1 MTTFTTEDRM
11 EAERKPRIMVITPTT
26 GKNTLLKAIE
36 SVRNQTIKTEH
47 LVVVDGNGDIYTRFA
62 NMLLNKISPN
72 YDNPLQFIPL
82 PENVG
87 GNGWYGHRVYAAMPL
102 LVNADY
108 ILFLDEDNWFEP
120 NHVETMI
127 NKIKSKDLMWA
138 YSLRR
143 ICDESGQYVCDDDCE
158 SLGRYPTF
166 YDHAL
171 NFVDTNCYCFR
182 REYLV
187 TVAHSFYGQW
197 GADRPFYKSASTALP
212 AFGCTGEATVNY
224 RAPERLL
231 KMFREGNKVMKDAYK
246 PLPWRLK

>member
-1 MTTFTTEDRM
+1 
-11 EAERKPRIMVITPTT
+11 MVITPTT
-26 GKNTLLKAIE
+26 GKDTLLKAIE
-36 SVRNQTIKTEH
+36 SVQNQTVDVEHLIVADGKEAAIKTGK
-47 LVVVDGNGDIYTRFA
+47 LDYDIKWSGVST
-62 NMLLNKISPN
+62 MK
-72 YDNPLQFIPL
+72 L

-102 LVNADY
+102 MVNADY

-127 NKIKSKDLMWA
+127 DKIKSKDLMWS

-143 ICDESGQYVCDDDCE
+143 ICNEEGEYITDDDCE
-158 SLGRYPTF
+158 SLGRWPTY
-166 YDHAL
+166 YDHTV

-187 TVAHSFYGQW
+187 SIAHAFYGQW
-197 GADRPFYKSASTALP
+197 GADRPFYKAASTKLP
-212 AFGCTGEATVNY
+212 SFGCTGLATVNY

-231 KMFREGNKVMKDAYK
+231 NMFKEGNEVIKKSYET
-246 PLPWRLK
+246 LPWRNK

>member
-1 MTTFTTEDRM
+1 MRV
-11 EAERKPRIMVITPTT
+11 MVITPTT
-26 GKNTLLKAIE
+26 GKDTLEKAVN
-36 SVRNQTIKTEH
+36 SVLEQTIPTEH
-47 LVVVDGNGDIYTRFA
+47 LVVCDGDDAYQ
-62 NMLLNKISPN
+62 KIW
-72 YDNPLQFIPL
+72 DNEVVWSGNLMHLIVL

-102 LVNADY
+102 MVNADY

-127 NKIKSKDLMWA
+127 AKIKSKDLMWS

-143 ICDESGQYVCDDDCE
+143 ICDERGEYVTDDDCE
-158 SLGRYPTF
+158 SLGRYPTY
-166 YDHAL
+166 YDHTV

-187 TVAHSFYGQW
+187 NVAHAFYGQW
-197 GADRPFYKSASTALP
+197 GADRPFYKAASTQLP

-231 KMFREGNKVMKDAYK
+231 NMFKEGNAVMKKAYVD
-246 PLPWRLK
+246 LPWRKK

>member
-1 MTTFTTEDRM
+1 M
-11 EAERKPRIMVITPTT
+11 RIMVITPTT
-26 GKNTLLKAIE
+26 GKDTLAKAVE
-36 SVRNQTIKTEH
+36 SVGNQTISTEH
-47 LVVVDGNGDIYTRFA
+47 LIVCDGEDA
-62 NMLLNKISPN
+62 WNKMSLSKDAFKLCTNNKLRAIT
-72 YDNPLQFIPL
+72 L

-102 LVNADY
+102 MVNADY

-143 ICDESGQYVCDDDCE
+143 ICDERGQYVLDDDCE

-166 YDHAL
+166 YDHLL

-182 REYLV
+182 RDYLV
-187 TVAHSFYGQW
+187 NVAHNFYGQW
-197 GADRPFYKSASTALP
+197 GADRPFYKAAASGLP
-212 AFGCTGEATVNY
+212 SFGCTGEATVNY

-231 KMFREGNKVMKDAYK
+231 SMFREGNEAMKKAYGEE
-246 PLPWRLK
+246 LPWRKK

>member
-1 MTTFTTEDRM
+1 MTE
-11 EAERKPRIMVITPTT
+11 RIMVITPTT
-26 GKNTLLKAIE
+26 GKDTINRAME
-36 SVRNQTIKTEH
+36 SVTNQTIPTEH
-47 LVVVDGNGDIYTRFA
+47 LIVEDGKLT
-62 NMLLNKISPN
+62 NMHIFETGMRKVMV
-72 YDNPLQFIPL
+72 L

-102 LVNADY
+102 MVNADY

-158 SLGRYPTF
+158 SLGRYPAV
-166 YDHAL
+166 YDSTL

-182 REYLV
+182 REFLV

-231 KMFREGNKVMKDAYK
+231 EMFRGGNKIMKQAYK
-246 PLPWRLK
+246 ILPWRMK

>member
-1 MTTFTTEDRM
+1 MSRV
-11 EAERKPRIMVITPTT
+11 MVITPTT
-26 GKNTLLKAIE
+26 GKKEVFKAME
-36 SVRNQTIKTEH
+36 SVRDQTIETEH
-47 LVVVDGNGDIYTRFA
+47 LVIFDGQEARDKFPFAFVDGHTF
-62 NMLLNKISPN
+62 MT
-72 YDNPLQFIPL
+72 L

-87 GNGWYGHRVYAAMPL
+87 GDGWYGHRVYAAMPL
-102 LVNADY
+102 MVNADY

-143 ICDESGQYVCDDDCE
+143 ICNERGEYVCDDDCE

-166 YDHAL
+166 YDSNL

-182 REYLV
+182 REFLV

-197 GADRPFYKSASTALP
+197 GADRPFYKAASAALP

-224 RAPERLL
+224 RAPERLF
-231 KMFREGNKVMKDAYK
+231 KMFAEGNKLMKQAYK
-246 PLPWRLK
+246 PLLPWRLK

>member
-1 MTTFTTEDRM
+1 MRV
-11 EAERKPRIMVITPTT
+11 MVITPTT
-26 GKNTLLKAIE
+26 GKDTLIKAVE
-36 SVRNQTIKTEH
+36 SVAKQTVPTEH
-47 LVVVDGNGDIYTRFA
+47 LIVADGNGWKVWP
-62 NMLLNKISPN
+62 MLKDFKKNHMQWM
-72 YDNPLQFIPL
+72 DL

-102 LVNADY
+102 MVNADY

-143 ICDESGQYVCDDDCE
+143 ICNERGEYVTDDDCE
-158 SLGRYPTF
+158 SLGRYPTY
-166 YDHAL
+166 YDHTL

-187 TVAHSFYGQW
+187 NVAHHFYGQW
-197 GADRPFYKSASTALP
+197 GADRPFYKAASTQLP
-212 AFGCTGEATVNY
+212 SFGCTGEATVNY

-231 KMFREGNKVMKDAYK
+231 PMFEEGNAVMKKAYVN
-246 PLPWRLK
+246 LPWRNK

>member
-1 MTTFTTEDRM
+1 M
-11 EAERKPRIMVITPTT
+11 RIMVITPTT
-26 GKNTLLKAIE
+26 SKDTVLKAIE
-36 SVRNQTIKTEH
+36 SVTNQTIDTPVEH
-47 LVVVDGNGDIYTRFA
+47 LVVFDGSRAESDFF
-62 NMLLNKISPN
+62 MLEDGMHGCPT
-72 YDNPLQFIPL
+72 FMTL

-102 LVNADY
+102 MVNADY

-127 NKIKSKDLMWA
+127 AKIKSKDLMWS

-143 ICDESGQYVCDDDCE
+143 ICNEAGEYICDDDCE

-166 YDHAL
+166 YDHTI
-171 NFVDTNCYCFR
+171 NFVDTNCYCFK

-187 TVAHSFYGQW
+187 GVAHNFYGQW
-197 GADRPFYKSASTALP
+197 GADRKFYKAAASALP

-231 KMFREGNKVMKDAYK
+231 EMFRQGNETIKRAYGD
-246 PLPWRLK
+246 LPWRKK

>member
-1 MTTFTTEDRM
+1 
-11 EAERKPRIMVITPTT
+11 MVITPTT
-26 GKNTLLKAIE
+26 GKDTVMRAIE
-36 SVRNQTIKTEH
+36 SVAQQTIPTEH
-47 LVVVDGNGDIYTRFA
+47 LIVEDGKDVATKGLWRFELGLSNA
-62 NMLLNKISPN
+62 EI
-72 YDNPLQFIPL
+72 ITL

-87 GNGWYGHRVYAAMPL
+87 ADGWYGHRVYAAMPL
-102 LVNADY
+102 MVNADY

-143 ICDESGQYVCDDDCE
+143 IIDEQGQYIGDDDCE

-166 YDHAL
+166 YDHTL
-171 NFVDTNCYCFR
+171 NFVDTNCYCFK

-187 TVAHSFYGQW
+187 TVAHAFYGQW
-197 GADRPFYKSASTALP
+197 GADRQFYKAAASTLP

-231 KMFREGNKVMKDAYK
+231 GMFAEGNATMKKAYGD
-246 PLPWRLK
+246 LPWRNK

>member
-1 MTTFTTEDRM
+1 MTTFTTQDRI

-26 GKNTLLKAIE
+26 GKATIEKAME
-36 SVRNQTIKTEH
+36 SVKNQTIPTEH
-47 LVVVDGNGDIYTRFA
+47 LIVFDGIGSVTKYQNTEFR
-62 NMLLNKISPN
+62 KIIV
-72 YDNPLQFIPL
+72 F

-87 GNGWYGHRVYAAMPL
+87 ANGWYGHRVYAGMPL
-102 LVNADY
+102 MVNADY

-127 NKIKSKDLMWA
+127 NKIKSKNLMWA

-143 ICDESGQYVCDDDCE
+143 ICDESGKYVCDDDCE
-158 SLGRYPTF
+158 SLGRCPTF
-166 YDHAL
+166 YDSTL

-182 REYLV
+182 REFLV

-197 GADRPFYKSASTALP
+197 GADRPFYKAASTALP

-224 RAPERLL
+224 RAPERLFE
-231 KMFREGNKVMKDAYK
+231 MFREGNKLMKEAYK
-246 PLPWRLK
+246 TLPWRMK

>member
-1 MTTFTTEDRM
+1 MTE
-11 EAERKPRIMVITPTT
+11 RIMVITPTT
-26 GKNTLLKAIE
+26 GKDTVNKAME
-36 SVRNQTIKTEH
+36 SVTNQTTPTEH
-47 LVVVDGNGDIYTRFA
+47 LIVEDGKLT
-62 NMLLNKISPN
+62 NMHIFETGMRKVMR
-72 YDNPLQFIPL
+72 L

-102 LVNADY
+102 MVNADY

-143 ICDESGQYVCDDDCE
+143 ICDERGQYVLDDDCE
-158 SLGRYPTF
+158 SLGRYPAF
-166 YDHAL
+166 YDHTV
-171 NFVDTNCYCFR
+171 NFVDTNCYCFKR
-182 REYLV
+182 DYLV
-187 TVAHSFYGQW
+187 NVAHSFYGQW
-197 GADRPFYKSASTALP
+197 GADRPFYKAAASGLP

-231 KMFREGNKVMKDAYK
+231 GMFKEGNKLMKEAYK
-246 PLPWRLK
+246 EPLPWRLK

>member
-1 MTTFTTEDRM
+1 
-11 EAERKPRIMVITPTT
+11 MVITPTT
-26 GKNTLLKAIE
+26 GKDTVFKAIQ
-36 SVRNQTIKTEH
+36 SVKDQTMTAEH
-47 LVVVDGNGDIYTRFA
+47 LVVLDGVQKADGYMPKN
-62 NMLLNKISPN
+62 LLKVIE
-72 YDNPLQFIPL
+72 L

-143 ICDESGQYVCDDDCE
+143 ICNEDGEYIGDDDCE
-158 SLGRYPTF
+158 SLGRWPTF
-166 YDHAL
+166 YDHTL
-171 NFVDTNCYCFR
+171 NFVDTNCYCFK

-187 TVAHSFYGQW
+187 RVAHSFYGQW
-197 GADRPFYKSASTALP
+197 GADRPFYKAAASTLP
-212 AFGCTGEATVNY
+212 SFGCTGEATVNY
-224 RAPERLL
+224 RAPERLHS
-231 KMFREGNKVMKDAYK
+231 MFREGNAAMKKSYGE
-246 PLPWRLK
+246 LPWRKK

>member
-1 MTTFTTEDRM
+1 
-11 EAERKPRIMVITPTT
+11 MVITPTT
-26 GKNTLLKAIE
+26 GKDTLEQALL
-36 SVRNQTIKTEH
+36 SVERQTIETEH
-47 LVVVDGNGDIYTRFA
+47 LIVLDGNKMPTKPSETNLRKVI
-62 NMLLNKISPN
+62 
-72 YDNPLQFIPL
+72 QL

-102 LVNADY
+102 MVNADY

-127 NKIKSKDLMWA
+127 KKIKSKDLMWA

-143 ICDESGQYVCDDDCE
+143 ICNERGQYVLDDDCE

-166 YDHAL
+166 YDHLL

-182 REYLV
+182 RDYLV
-187 TVAHSFYGQW
+187 NVAHNFYGQW
-197 GADRPFYKSASTALP
+197 GADRPFYKAAASALP
-212 AFGCTGEATVNY
+212 AFGCTGVATVNY

-231 KMFREGNKVMKDAYK
+231 SMFREGNEAMKKAYGEE
-246 PLPWRLK
+246 LPWRKK

>member
-1 MTTFTTEDRM
+1 MRYSEYTNWRDKDMRV
-11 EAERKPRIMVITPTT
+11 MVITPTT
-26 GKNTLLKAIE
+26 GKDTVFKAIQ
-36 SVRNQTIKTEH
+36 SVKDQTMTTEH
-47 LVVVDGNGDIYTRFA
+47 LVVLDGVQKADGYMPKN
-62 NMLLNKISPN
+62 LLKVIE
-72 YDNPLQFIPL
+72 L

-102 LVNADY
+102 MVNADY

-127 NKIKSKDLMWA
+127 NKIRSKDLMWS

-143 ICDESGQYVCDDDCE
+143 ICNEDGEYIGDDDCE
-158 SLGRYPTF
+158 SLGRWPTF
-166 YDHAL
+166 YDHTL

-187 TVAHSFYGQW
+187 TIAHKFYGQW
-197 GADRPFYKSASTALP
+197 GADRPFYKAAAATLP
-212 AFGCTGEATVNY
+212 SFGCTGKATVNY

-231 KMFREGNKVMKDAYK
+231 EMFRQGNEQIKRAYEE
-246 PLPWRLK
+246 PLPWRK

>member
-1 MTTFTTEDRM
+1 M
-11 EAERKPRIMVITPTT
+11 RIMVITPTT
-26 GKNTLLKAIE
+26 GKDTLNKAVD
-36 SVRNQTIKTEH
+36 SVSDQTIEVEH
-47 LVVVDGNGDIYTRFA
+47 LLVIDGPEADENYFNLDKTSDYEKTKVVY
-62 NMLLNKISPN
+62 
-72 YDNPLQFIPL
+72 L

-102 LVNADY
+102 MVNADY

-127 NKIKSKDLMWA
+127 NKIKSKDLMWS

-143 ICDESGQYVCDDDCE
+143 ICDERGEYVCDDDCE

-166 YDHAL
+166 YDHML
-171 NFVDTNCYCFR
+171 NFVDTNCYCFK

-187 TVAHSFYGQW
+187 SIAHAFYGQW
-197 GADRPFYKSASTALP
+197 GADRGFYKAAATNLP

-231 KMFREGNKVMKDAYK
+231 GMFRQGNENMKKAYID
-246 PLPWRLK
+246 LPWRKK

>member
-1 MTTFTTEDRM
+1 MRV
-11 EAERKPRIMVITPTT
+11 MVITPTT
-26 GKNTLLKAIE
+26 GKDTVHKAIQ
-36 SVRNQTIKTEH
+36 SVRDQTVKTEH
-47 LVVVDGNGDIYTRFA
+47 LIVLDGFDKAKSYECSEFEKVIV
-62 NMLLNKISPN
+62 
-72 YDNPLQFIPL
+72 L

-87 GNGWYGHRVYAAMPL
+87 RDGWYGHRVYAAMPL
-102 LVNADY
+102 MVNADY

-158 SLGRYPTF
+158 SLGRYPAF
-166 YDHAL
+166 YDHSI

-182 REYLV
+182 REFLV

-197 GADRPFYKSASTALP
+197 GADRPFYKAASTGLP

-231 KMFREGNKVMKDAYK
+231 KMFIEGNKIMKNGYK
-246 PLPWRLK
+246 PILPWRLK

>member
-1 MTTFTTEDRM
+1 M
-11 EAERKPRIMVITPTT
+11 RIMVITPTT
-26 GKNTLLKAIE
+26 GKDTVMKAIE
-36 SVRNQTIKTEH
+36 SVAQQTIPTEH
-47 LVVVDGNGDIYTRFA
+47 LIVEDGKDVEKKGLWRFE
-62 NMLLNKISPN
+62 LLLGSSNAEI
-72 YDNPLQFIPL
+72 ITL

-102 LVNADY
+102 MVNADY

-143 ICDESGQYVCDDDCE
+143 ICDERGQYVLDDDCE

-166 YDHAL
+166 YDHLL

-182 REYLV
+182 RDYLV
-187 TVAHSFYGQW
+187 NVAHNFYGQW
-197 GADRPFYKSASTALP
+197 GADRPFYKAAASGLP

-231 KMFREGNKVMKDAYK
+231 GMFREGNEAMKKAYGEE
-246 PLPWRLK
+246 LPWRNK